1 MPKTTVTLILICLL
15 LCLCINNGLNSAEA
29 SVGEFDKVAVV
40 SDVIDGDTFDLNTGE
55 RIRLA
60 DINAPENATVGY
72 QEAKDYVIA
81 SVEGKTVYLDIDDV
95 YGTDTDGNRL
105 VAVVYF
111 SYNSTHYQNLN
122 KALLD
127 NDYAVLWDHDN
138 EFSPGDWTLFVSASA
153 IPEFSSIT
161 VLLLILSVSFFVL
174 LVKVKKNCRGKSCD
188 TLNVS

>member
-1 MPKTTVTLILICLL
+1 MPKTTVTLILTCLL
-15 LCLCINNGLNSAEA
+15 LCLFLNCALASA
-29 SVGEFDKVAVV
+29 GEFDKVAAV
-40 SDVIDGDTFDLNTGE
+40 SKVIDGDTFDLNTGE

-60 DINAPENATVGY
+60 DIDTPENGTVGY

-111 SYNSTHYQNLN
+111 SYNSTHYENLN

-127 NDYAVLWDHDN
+127 NNYAVLWDHDN

-153 IPEFSSIT
+153 IPEFSSIV
-161 VLLLILSVSFFVL
+161 VLLLILSGSFLVL
-174 LVKVKKNCRGKSCD
+174 LVKVKKNCSGKSCD
-188 TLNVS
+188 TLTVS

>member
-188 TLNVS
+188 TLKVS

>member
-15 LCLCINNGLNSAEA
+15 LCLCLNNGLNSAEA

-60 DINAPENATVGY
+60 DINAPENGTVGY

-122 KALLD
+122 KALLE
-127 NDYAVLWDHDN
+127 NNYAVLWDHDN
-138 EFSPGDWTLFVSASA
+138 EFSPGDWTLFVSAPA
-153 IPEFSSIT
+153 IPEFSSIA
-161 VLLLILSVSFFVL
+161 VLFLILSVSFFVL

-188 TLNVS
+188 TLKVS